1 MGDDTNPIS
10 GVNKKCSRC
19 SDIKSIDLFIKER
32 NICKKCNNFRTRA
45 KYLKSKESVGGS
57 QVCNTCSDSKDISEF
72 IKNRNICKT
81 CNNNKRRTKYENDDD
96 HRKKLIQRASTFKHD
111 KVIDRQLRINLNAEI
126 IGLQNK
132 KCEYCYEIKSSEKF
146 RFNRL
151 RCRDCERDEP
161 VGKFKRCVRSRIYI
175 ALKRNKT
182 KRTIKYLGCTNNEY
196 FDWIMTYN
204 ENYNLENYGNVWHI
218 DHVIPISKFNL
229 DNEDEQSL
237 AFNWRNTMPLS
248 AQDNL
253 KKGSKIINLQVAKH
267 MEKLQEYHENK
278 NIEIPEKYIELFARH
293 LVVRER
299 PKVITT
305 TL

>member
-1 MGDDTNPIS
+1 MPITKAS
-10 GVNKKCSRC
+10 PVVTIC
-19 SDIKSIDLFIKER
+19 FIESQSER
-32 NICKKCNNFRTRA
+32 KFGST
-45 KYLKSKESVGGS
+45 SK
-57 QVCNTCSDSKDISEF
+57 IAF
-72 IKNRNICKT
+72 
-81 CNNNKRRTKYENDDD
+81 NKRAG
-96 HRKKLIQRASTFKHD
+96 IQA
-111 KVIDRQLRINLNAEI
+111 KVAFHAQTATGKLNAEI
-126 IGLQNK
+126 IGFQNT

-161 VGKFKRCVRSRIYI
+161 IGKFKRCVRSRIYI
-175 ALKRNKT
+175 ALKKNKT

-229 DNEDEQSL
+229 DDEEEQTL

-253 KKGSKIINLQVAKH
+253 KKGSKIINLQVAEH
-267 MEKLQEYHENK
+267 MEKLQELIRKNK
-278 NIEIPEKYIELFARH
+278 ECDFFWINSFA
-293 LVVRER
+293 
-299 PKVITT
+299 
-305 TL
+305 